1 MDGRT
6 VSLEVADSKKLGEEG
21 GAFAKGPITA
31 ALVGMDT
38 PFTSEDEDD
47 DPGSVERGEVKPL
60 EEEAL
65 RKDEHEA
72 CDVRVLI
79 RPKGA
84 GN

>member
-6 VSLEVADSKKLGEEG
+6 VSLGIADSKKLGEEG

-47 DPGSVERGEVKPL
+47 DDPGSVDRDEVKPL

-65 RKDEHEA
+65 
-72 CDVRVLI
+72 
-79 RPKGA
+79 
-84 GN
+84 